1 MVHKILNRFTGKI
14 LFECECENLKTCVE
28 IAVKKKINLDYAF
41 FDRASLDGASFYGAS
56 LNYAS
61 FDSASLDGASFYG
74 ASLDC
79 AIFDRA
85 SLDGASFDGASL
97 GYAFFDRAS
106 LDGASFDGAFLDG
119 SSFDRAKNIIVIE
132 WRGFSFHTQ
141 KEKTKIGCEYRSNKE
156 WLEMSKEKA
165 VELGIK
171 EEDFEDY
178 RKILKMAIELLK

>member
-61 FDSASLDGASFYG
+61 FDS
-74 ASLDC
+74 
-79 AIFDRA
+79 
-85 SLDGASFDGASL
+85 
-97 GYAFFDRAS
+97 AS

-178 RKILKMAIELLK
+178 RKILKMGIYLLK

>member
-1 MVHKILNRFTGKI
+1 MVHKILDRFTGKI

-28 IAVKKKINLDYAF
+28 IAVKKKINLDYA
-41 FDRASLDGASFYGAS
+41 SLDYAS
-56 LNYAS
+56 LNYTS
-61 FDSASLDGASFYG
+61 FDSASLNYV
-74 ASLDC
+74 
-79 AIFDRA
+79 
-85 SLDGASFDGASL
+85 SFDGASL
-97 GYAFFDRAS
+97 NYAFFDRAS
-106 LDGASFDGAFLDG
+106 LDGASLDGTFLDCA
-119 SSFDRAKNIIVIE
+119 SFDRAKNIIVIE

>member
-61 FDSASLDGASFYG
+61 FDSASLDGASFDG

-79 AIFDRA
+79 AI
-85 SLDGASFDGASL
+85 
-97 GYAFFDRAS
+97 
-106 LDGASFDGAFLDG
+106 
-119 SSFDRAKNIIVIE
+119 FDRAKNIIVIE

-178 RKILKMAIELLK
+178 RKILKMGIYLLK

>member
-28 IAVKKKINLDYAF
+28 IAVKKKINLD
-41 FDRASLDGASFYGAS
+41 
-56 LNYAS
+56 
-61 FDSASLDGASFYG
+61 
-74 ASLDC
+74 
-79 AIFDRA
+79 
-85 SLDGASFDGASL
+85 
-97 GYAFFDRAS
+97 YAFFDRAS

-178 RKILKMAIELLK
+178 RKILKMGIYLLK